1 MFNRRWLRLLAVL
14 LGLTMLAAACGDD
27 DDDVESGSGDES
39 TDESSDDGG
48 EGGDFRIGLVYDV
61 GGRGDQSFNDAAYEG
76 LTPASEERGVDLQ
89 ALEPEGGGENPEK
102 LLRTLAEDGSD
113 MPPGEP

>member
-27 DDDVESGSGDES
+27 DDDVESGNGDES
-39 TDESSDDGG
+39 TDESSDDGGG

-61 GGRGDQSFNDAAYEG
+61 GGRGAQSFNDAASEG
-76 LTPASEERGVDLQ
+76 LHRASEAPGVAAHDPQ
-89 ALEPEGGGENPEK
+89 PPAGGEN
-102 LLRTLAEDGSD
+102 RQGA
-113 MPPGEP
+113 

>member
-48 EGGDFRIGLVYDV
+48 DAGGDFRIGLVYDV

-76 LTPASEERGVDLQ
+76 LTISFD
-89 ALEPEGGGENPEK
+89 
-102 LLRTLAEDGSD
+102 RTGC
-113 MPPGEP
+113 